1 MMNWR
6 QAGKVCAALLA
17 IVATAGGALA
27 QDTSTAGQV
36 NISGATLFVNFFTV
50 GGSTLD
56 YIDVDNDGKYG
67 GATVVD
73 VDQLAQTYTSLGEV
87 QGATFGT
94 GEDWWAV
101 NYRGV
106 GSGNGLKH
114 MVNFHNTQ
122 PVDIGVPSDMGLFNR
137 TPYSDD
143 GDPGTLYNSVNDQD
157 SGIYNAGGTPI
168 LQDSVD
174 IGVMDVPTTWFV
186 KKPTAGLGEGDAD
199 TNASFL
205 SNPGQDG
212 YGMNPIGSWTGSQSN
227 QLKDLGNLNTNTTPG
242 EADENTVFDT
252 PLAYVPISFISNRGT
267 GIDNLSKEEL
277 GYVFTTGRA
286 KDGRNLVACTRD
298 SGSGTRNGGMSTI
311 NVDPSWGRGDN
322 LGNKTKDSATDLA
335 GPDFQPTNRGGS
347 SRMEGA
353 VQNARLAVGYTG
365 LVGGSRSVN
374 DAKAGKY
381 EVIDVDGVRPNLAS
395 AICTEGFYHN
405 LSDLDDLAKGDLT
418 YGVNIVAADDYD
430 PAQHSGWTYVEE
442 GYKVGG
448 LETMATVGNPHHN
461 DFVNNPYYVAAD
473 ACNPMANTAAA
484 AYLVNIEKSIE
495 DFEDLIESG
504 EDDPNLY
511 TPAEVLVFN
520 FVLTAGL
527 TTIPGS
533 ADPGVY
539 SDTQLNKNIRE
550 FLLENNSGMA
560 TPAWGSVNDAGL
572 APKRTGGVTY
582 NDGSTTGN
590 YTYYDGSKAAQT
602 IDGGDEMTG
611 DVAARN
617 DLAGDWNGDNVV
629 DLDDVGE
636 MVEALGGDNT
646 PQASDFTSW
655 QQDNL
660 GAIPHIIGDY
670 NADGNVDAFDVR
682 YHCDGLNISSGY
694 LARKAAFAKAD
705 ANAGGNFFG
714 TSKVNGY
721 NAGDAYADIAGSIM
735 DKAKLFGATPGA
747 GPAGADNVIDG
758 VDRRYIELLIVDG
771 NKNIISGDLT
781 ADMNGD
787 GILDWNDANE
797 AVFMDLSADLN
808 EDGKISAADLDA
820 FDAVMLG
827 AGQTLIEGDA
837 DWSGSV
843 DTTDLARLAANWNTA
858 EYVFVEQGD
867 FSGDGAVDVTDLA
880 KLAANWG
887 AKGEVVPEPM
897 TLSLLALGGLAA
909 IRRRRR

>member
-6 QAGKVCAALLA
+6 QAGKVCVALLA

-27 QDTSTAGQV
+27 QDTTTAGQV

-56 YIDVDNDGKYG
+56 YIDVDGDGKFG
-67 GATVVD
+67 GATVAD

-137 TPYSDD
+137 TAYSDD
-143 GDPGTLYNSVNDQD
+143 GAPGALYNATNDQA

-168 LQDSVD
+168 LQDTVD

-186 KKPTAGLGEGDAD
+186 KKPTAGLGEGAAD

-205 SNPGQDG
+205 SNPGADG
-212 YGMNPIGSWTGSQSN
+212 YGMNPITSWDGGQSN
-227 QLKDLGNLNTNTTPG
+227 QLKDLGNLNTNTAPG
-242 EADENTVFDT
+242 QADENTVYDT
-252 PLAYVPISFISNRGT
+252 PLAYVPISFITNRGT
-267 GIDNLSKEEL
+267 GIQNLSKEEL
-277 GYVFTTGRA
+277 GYIFTTGRA

-322 LGNKTKDSATDLA
+322 LGTKTKDSATDLA
-335 GPDFQPTNRGGS
+335 GPNFQPTNRGGS

-353 VQNARLAVGYTG
+353 VQNSRLAIGYTG
-365 LVGGSRSVN
+365 LIGGSRSAV

-381 EVIDVDGVRPNLAS
+381 EVINVDGVRPNLAS
-395 AICTEGFYHN
+395 VICTEGFYHN
-405 LSDLDDLAKGDLT
+405 LTSLDELAKGDLK

-430 PAQHSGWTYVEE
+430 PTQHAGWTHVEE

-448 LETMATVGNPHHN
+448 LETMATVGNPHHTY
-461 DFVNNPYYVAAD
+461 FQANPYYVAED
-473 ACNPMANTAAA
+473 ACNPMSSVPAA
-484 AYLVNIEKSIE
+484 AYLVNIEKSID
-495 DFEDLIESG
+495 DFEGLIEAG

-511 TPAEVLVFN
+511 TPAEVLVN
-520 FVLTAGL
+520 SFVLTAGL
-527 TTIPGS
+527 TTIPAS
-533 ADPGVY
+533 SDPGIY

-560 TPAWGSVNDAGL
+560 TPAWGSTNDAGK
-572 APKRTGGVTY
+572 APTRTAGVTY
-582 NDGSTTGN
+582 NDGSTTGSF
-590 YTYYDGSKAAQT
+590 TYYDGTKAAQT
-602 IDGGDEMTG
+602 VDGGDTLTG
-611 DVAARN
+611 IVADRN
-617 DLAGDWNGDNVV
+617 DVAGDWDGDDDV
-629 DLDDVGE
+629 DLDDIDE
-636 MVEALGGDNT
+636 MVVAMGGDNT
-646 PQASDFTSW
+646 PQASDFASW
-655 QQDNL
+655 QQSNL
-660 GAIPHIIGDY
+660 GAIPAIIGDY
-670 NADGNVDAFDVR
+670 NADGNVDAVDVR
-682 YHCDGLNISSGY
+682 YHCDGLNVSGGY
-694 LARKAAFAKAD
+694 LARKAAFAAAD
-705 ANAGGNFFG
+705 TAASGNFFG

-721 NAGDAYADIAGSIM
+721 NAGDAFADIAGSSM
-735 DKAKLFGATPGA
+735 DKDMLFGATPGA
-747 GPAGADNVIDG
+747 GPAGADNVING
-758 VDRRYIELLIVDG
+758 VDRRYIELLIPDA
-771 NKNIISGDLT
+771 NKNLISGELT

-787 GILDWNDANE
+787 GMLDWDDATE

-827 AGQTLIEGDA
+827 AGKTLTEGDA
-837 DWSGSV
+837 DWSGTV
-843 DTTDLARLAANWNTA
+843 DTTDLARLAANWNTS

-867 FSGDGAVDVTDLA
+867 FSGDGAVDTTDLA

-887 AKGEVVPEPM
+887 SKGGAVPEPM
-897 TLSLLALGGLAA
+897 TLSLVALGGLAA